1 MVMSKSRWVS
11 ALIGLSAMTVAGAA
25 SADPKTHDG
34 FYFRGATGLGYT
46 SSSVSYSPAVQGF
59 DSASLGGVSI
69 GFDAWFG
76 GSPIPGLAIGGGL
89 TGYDV
94 PSPTLKLNGQT
105 VPSTSGSATLSI
117 VALFGDYYFNPNAGL
132 HLEGIVGYGVLSSR
146 DSQGNSSSNDPTGLA
161 LGLGFGNDWW
171 VSDEWSIGVLGRFIY
186 APLSYSVGGESL
198 KYSTITPALMAT
210 FTYN

>member
-1 MVMSKSRWVS
+1 MSKRWWVS
-11 ALIGLSAMTVAGAA
+11 ALLGLSAMAVTGAA
-25 SADPKTHDG
+25 AAEPRMHDG

-46 SSSVSYSPAVQGF
+46 RSSVSYSPAVAGF
-59 DSASLGGVSI
+59 GDQSLGGVSI

-76 GSPIPGLAIGGGL
+76 GSPTPGLAIGGGL

-94 PSPTLKLNGQT
+94 PSPTLKVG
-105 VPSTSGSATLSI
+105 GSSATFDGHETLSI
-117 VALFGDYYFNPNAGL
+117 IALFGDYYFDPTKGM
-132 HLEGIVGYGVLSSR
+132 HLEGLVGFGALGLTASNGQTS
-146 DSQGNSSSNDPTGLA
+146 NNDPSGLA

-186 APLSYSVGGESL
+186 APLSYSAGGQSL

>member
-1 MVMSKSRWVS
+1 MNKNWLSLVV
-11 ALIGLSAMTVAGAA
+11 GLAGMAIAGTAA
-25 SADPKTHDG
+25 ADPHTHDG
-34 FYFRGATGLGYT
+34 FYFRGAAGFGYV
-46 SSSVSYSPAVQGF
+46 SSSLSLNEPGLTLPSTTVSGIGA
-59 DSASLGGVSI
+59 

-94 PSPTLKLNGQT
+94 PSPSVKSGGT
-105 VPSTSGSATLSI
+105 STSADVHMTLSI
-117 VALFGDYYFNPNAGL
+117 VGLFGDYYFDPTKGL
-132 HLEGIVGYGVLSSR
+132 HLEALVGYGVLGFEQNGST
-146 DSQGNSSSNDPTGLA
+146 SSNDPTGLA

-186 APLSYSVGGESL
+186 APLSYSAGGETA
-198 KYSTITPALMAT
+198 KFSTVTPALMAT

>member
-1 MVMSKSRWVS
+1 MNKKWLSVVVGLGGMV
-11 ALIGLSAMTVAGAA
+11 IAGTAA
-25 SADPKTHDG
+25 ADPRTHDG

-46 SSSVSYSPAVQGF
+46 SSSLSETGLN
-59 DSASLGGVSI
+59 LGSSSISGVSV

-94 PSPTLKLNGQT
+94 PSPSVKFGGQSQS
-105 VPSTSGSATLSI
+105 VDGHVTLSI
-117 VALFGDYYFNPNAGL
+117 VALFGDYYFDPTKGL
-132 HLEGIVGYGVLSSR
+132 HLEALVGYGVLSAQAS
-146 DSQGNSSSNDPTGLA
+146 DGSTSSNDPTGLA
-161 LGLGFGNDWW
+161 LGVGFGNDWW

-186 APLSYSVGGESL
+186 APLSYSAGGETL